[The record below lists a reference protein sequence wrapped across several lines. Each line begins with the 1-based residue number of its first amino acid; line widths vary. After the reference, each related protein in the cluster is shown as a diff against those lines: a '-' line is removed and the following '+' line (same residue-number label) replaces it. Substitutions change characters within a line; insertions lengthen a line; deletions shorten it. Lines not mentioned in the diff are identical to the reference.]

1 MNKRTF
7 LIPFLILVMFS
18 ISASVSAQTGFYKS
32 PAGKI
37 GIGVGYQRYTP
48 PKRTEA
54 PFRFHAQTMLGNLDY
69 TFSRDLKMSLLPGI
83 SFFEAN
89 TQIPYEIAPSPSID
103 IRLLNVSKMNMTGLE
118 FFILGGFRTQYTNI
132 VRTGDLPLHSVN
144 MNLRGGVG
152 LLHTLET
159 SYAWSLKPFFGMFYT
174 QVWNNVSTTRKVHV
188 NTTQNFFTG
197 EAGLEI
203 DLSPTMSAIGSV
215 EFSFES
221 SELLYRFGLNF
232 HQGAPTRRIENPV
245 RKIENNVTPPNR
257 RTDTTSSP
265 LATRLAGIDFEPEP
279 GLTAPEYKF
288 RVEPLYPI
296 IAKNTK
302 IEGEVVLETTIN
314 EHGIPVDI
322 VALTNLGF
330 GLEAA
335 AIEALRKTTFYPA
348 MKDENPISKRVTAR
362 YRFTLRNTN

>member
-1 MNKRTF
+1 LNKRM
-7 LIPFLILVMFS
+7 LIIPILVLFMFS
-18 ISASVSAQTGFYKS
+18 VPVSAQTGFYRS

-37 GIGVGYQRYTP
+37 GIGIGYQRYRP
-48 PKRTEA
+48 PKRTDA
-54 PFRFHAQTMLGNLDY
+54 PFRFNAQTILGNLDY
-69 TFSRDLKMSLLPGI
+69 IFNSDLKMSLLPGI

-89 TQIPYEIAPSPSID
+89 TPIPYEIAPSPSID
-103 IRLLNVSKMNMTGLE
+103 IRFLNVNDMNMTGLQ

-132 VRTGDLPLHSVN
+132 VRSWDLPLHSVN

-159 SYAWSLKPFFGMFYT
+159 GYVWSLKPFFGMFYT
-174 QVWNNVSTTRKVHV
+174 QAWNNVSTTQKVHV

-203 DLSPTMSAIGSV
+203 ELSPTMSAIGSV

-232 HQGAPTRRIENPV
+232 HQAPTL
-245 RKIENNVTPPNR
+245 KIQNDVTPPRR
-257 RTDTTSSP
+257 RTDTSSSP

-279 GLTAPEYKF
+279 GVTAPEYKF
-288 RVEPLYPI
+288 RVEPQYPV
-296 IAKNTK
+296 IAKNRQ
-302 IEGEVVLETTIN
+302 IEGEVVLEATIN
-314 EHGIPVDI
+314 EQGIPVAI
-322 VALTNLGF
+322 VTLTTLGF
-330 GLEAA
+330 GLEEA
-335 AIEALRKTTFYPA
+335 AIEALQKTTFYPA
-348 MKDENPISKRVTAR
+348 MKDGKMLSKRVTLR

>member
-1 MNKRTF
+1 MNKRT
-7 LIPFLILVMFS
+7 LVIPVFVFVMFS
-18 ISASVSAQTGFYKS
+18 VSVSAQTGFYRS

-37 GIGVGYQRYTP
+37 GIGIGYQRYRP

-54 PFRFHAQTMLGNLDY
+54 PFRFNAQTILGNLDY
-69 TFSRDLKMSLLPGI
+69 IFNSDLKMSLLPGI

-103 IRLLNVSKMNMTGLE
+103 LRFLNVNDMNMTGLR

-132 VRTGDLPLHSVN
+132 VRSWDLPLHSVN
-144 MNLRGGVG
+144 MSIRGGMG

-159 SYAWSLKPFFGMFYT
+159 NYVWSLKPFFGMFYT
-174 QVWNNVSTTRKVHV
+174 QAWNNVSTTEKVHV

-197 EAGLEI
+197 EAGLEVE
-203 DLSPTMSAIGSV
+203 LSPTMSAIGSV

-232 HQGAPTRRIENPV
+232 HQASLPKIQNEV
-245 RKIENNVTPPNR
+245 ISSIRK
-257 RTDTTSSP
+257 TDTSSSP

-279 GLTAPEYKF
+279 GVTAPEYKF
-288 RVEPLYPI
+288 RVEPLYPV
-296 IAKNTK
+296 IAKNRQ

-314 EHGIPVDI
+314 EQGIPLDI

-330 GLEAA
+330 GLETAS
-335 AIEALRKTTFYPA
+335 IEALQKTTFYPA
-348 MKDENPISKRVTAR
+348 MKDGKMMSKRVTLR

>member
-1 MNKRTF
+1 MNKRMLAISFF
-7 LIPFLILVMFS
+7 LVTFS
-18 ISASVSAQTGFYKS
+18 ISVSAQTGFYRS

-37 GIGVGYQRYTP
+37 AIGIGYQRYRP

-54 PFRFHAQTMLGNLDY
+54 PFRFHAQTILGDLDY
-69 TFSRDLKMSLLPGI
+69 AFNNNLKISFLPGI
-83 SFFEAN
+83 SFFETT

-103 IRLLNVSKMNMTGLE
+103 IRLLNVNDMNMTGLK
-118 FFILGGFRTQYTNI
+118 FFLLGGFRTQYTNI
-132 VRTGDLPLHSVN
+132 IRTGDLPLHSVN
-144 MNLRGGVG
+144 MAFRGGAG

-159 SYAWSLKPFFGMFYT
+159 GYVWSLKPFFGMFYT
-174 QVWNNVSTTRKVHV
+174 QAWNNVSTTEKVHV

-203 DLSPTMSAIGSV
+203 ELSPTMSAIGSV

-232 HQGAPTRRIENPV
+232 HQAPTL
-245 RKIENNVTPPNR
+245 KIQNDVTPQIR
-257 RTDTTSSP
+257 KTDTSSSP

-279 GLTAPEYKF
+279 GVTAPEYKF
-288 RVEPLYPI
+288 RVEPLYPV
-296 IAKNTK
+296 IAKNRK
-302 IEGEVVLETTIN
+302 IEGEVVLEATIN
-314 EHGIPVDI
+314 EQGIPLDI

-330 GLEAA
+330 GLETAS
-335 AIEALRKTTFYPA
+335 IEALQKTTFYPA
-348 MKDENPISKRVTAR
+348 MKDGEMLSKRVTLR